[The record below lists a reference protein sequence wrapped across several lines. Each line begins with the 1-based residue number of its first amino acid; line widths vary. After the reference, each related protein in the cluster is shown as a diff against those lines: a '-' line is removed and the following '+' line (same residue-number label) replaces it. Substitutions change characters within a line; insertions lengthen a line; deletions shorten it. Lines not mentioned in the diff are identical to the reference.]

1 MLIFLPFNKRLMAN
15 WIIQA
20 IGFFG
25 LLFLAFSFQNNN
37 RKHLLILIL
46 IGQLIFLVHFIL
58 LGAWT
63 AVAMNSVGAFRTLI
77 FQYREQKKWADSSL
91 WPIVFIAGFFVFG
104 FLTWQSWYS
113 ILPMIA
119 MSIETIGLWMKNT
132 RTIRIINIFPHPP
145 WFIYDMIVGSW
156 PGIITE
162 ILIFSSVLI
171 GIWRFDLKEW
181 RMKNLNSLK

>member
-1 MLIFLPFNKRLMAN
+1 MLIFLLFNTRHMAN

-20 IGFFG
+20 VGFFG
-25 LLFLAFSFQNNN
+25 LLFLAFSFQLNN

-46 IGQLIFLVHFIL
+46 TGQLIFLVHFIL

-91 WPIVFIAGFFVFG
+91 WPAVFIIGFFVFG

-119 MSIETIGLWMKNT
+119 MSIETVGLWMKNT
-132 RTIRIINIFPHPP
+132 RTIRIINLFPHPP
-145 WFIYDMIVGSW
+145 WFTYNLIVGSW
-156 PGIITE
+156 PGIATE
-162 ILIFSSVLI
+162 ILIFGSILI
-171 GIWRFDLKEW
+171 GIWRFDLGKTKTKDL
-181 RMKNLNSLK
+181 RPKT